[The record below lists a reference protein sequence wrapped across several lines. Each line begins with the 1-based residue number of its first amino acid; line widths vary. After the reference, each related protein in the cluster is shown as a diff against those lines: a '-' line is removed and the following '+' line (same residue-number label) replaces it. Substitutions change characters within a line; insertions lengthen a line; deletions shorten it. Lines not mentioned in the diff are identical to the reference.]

1 MVTQMNNKSQHSNNI
16 LLRHISSKM
25 NEPTKTSVFLKT
37 LMFVKFYV
45 MITCNVHE
53 IVSNYNII
61 IGSAQCSKTI
71 I

>member
-1 MVTQMNNKSQHSNNI
+1 MNQQKLVYFFKN
-16 LLRHISSKM
+16 
-25 NEPTKTSVFLKT
+25 

-45 MITCNVHE
+45 MVTCNVHE
-53 IVSNYNII
+53 IISNYNII

>member
-1 MVTQMNNKSQHSNNI
+1 
-16 LLRHISSKM
+16 M
-25 NEPTKTSVFLKT
+25 NEPTKISVFLKN
-37 LMFVKFYV
+37 LMFVKSYV
-45 MITCNVHE
+45 MVMCNVHE